1 MREKK
6 VEGQSFSFMMSVS
19 LKCCITGSMIYPSSM
34 NIKGAVASVWL
45 DTMRGV
51 GKAHLTFIE
60 KAPIEK
66 DY

>member
-1 MREKK
+1 
-6 VEGQSFSFMMSVS
+6 
-19 LKCCITGSMIYPSSM
+19 M

-51 GKAHLTFIE
+51 GKAHLTFLE
-60 KAPIEK
+60 KALIEK

>member
-1 MREKK
+1 
-6 VEGQSFSFMMSVS
+6 
-19 LKCCITGSMIYPSSM
+19 MIYQSSM

-51 GKAHLTFIE
+51 GKAHLTFLE
-60 KAPIEK
+60 KALIEK